1 MYQSRRRRRRRW
13 GRRILSRYKRKWG
26 RRSRRGHGIYR
37 RWRRWRRRPRT
48 VVTEQHSRRV
58 KTIIVRGWEPLGNI
72 CPTDSARAK
81 ATPYASYDSDSGQ
94 GQWHGTWGH
103 HWFTF
108 QSLVDR
114 AEARLNSFSG
124 NWESYDYLRFL
135 GGTMYFMQPREMCF
149 MFGNDPYLMTSDLDK
164 TASQKNRAE
173 ETWITPGYL
182 MHRPGTHLILSRQ
195 KVERRSMYKIRVPVP
210 TSWRGWFPIPDC
222 FSYVLCHWYW
232 TWWDPDAC
240 FFDPCA
246 TGSSCEAEPW
256 WSTAQTKQAWVDR
269 TKLDDP
275 PVGGTGPNQKTWAPF
290 LPSRPCTNYYTHSAS
305 FWFKYKLKF
314 QVTGENIWAPVPRD
328 YSQRGTV
335 PTAPSRQQVESEA
348 RAPYPKTNRPPTTAD
363 ILPGDLDSDGIL
375 EDEAYE
381 RITRDNPCPKR
392 PRPLG
397 IRWWDGTPGRT
408 LQEQQQAA
416 VLRPK
421 PRRQL
426 LRRLRDVLLQL

>member
-13 GRRILSRYKRKWG
+13 GRRVLSHYKRKWG
-26 RRSRRGHGIYR
+26 RRYRRNHGFTR
-37 RWRRWRRRPRT
+37 RWRRWRRPRT

-58 KTIIVRGWEPLGNI
+58 KTIVVRGWEPMGNV
-72 CPTDSARAK
+72 CPTDYAKTK
-81 ATPYASYDSDSGQ
+81 ATPYQSYDSDQGN

-135 GGTMYFMQPREMCF
+135 GGTMYIMQPREMCF
-149 MFGNDPYLMTSDLDK
+149 MFGNDPYLMTADLDK
-164 TASQKNRAE
+164 TQAGKNRAE

-182 MHRPGTHLILSRQ
+182 IHRPGTHLILSAQ
-195 KVERRSMYKIRVPVP
+195 KVQRRSMYKIRVPVP
-210 TSWRGWFPIPDC
+210 TSWRGWFPIPEC

-256 WSTAQTKQAWVDR
+256 WAAVNMKQNWVDR
-269 TKLDDP
+269 SQLESPGVIT
-275 PVGGTGPNQKTWAPF
+275 TGLKSWAPF
-290 LPSRPCTNYYTHSAS
+290 LPTRPCVNYYTHSAS

-328 YSQRGTV
+328 YSQQGTV
-335 PTAPSRQQVESEA
+335 PTAPARQSVEPKA
-348 RAPYPKTNRPPTTAD
+348 RTPHQEGHRPPTTAD
-363 ILPGDLDSDGIL
+363 ISPGDLDKTGIL
-375 EDEAYE
+375 QEEAYE
-381 RITRDNPCPKR
+381 RITRDNPSPKR
-392 PRPLG
+392 PKPVG
-397 IRWWDGTPGRT
+397 VRWWDGVPGRT
-408 LQEQQQAA
+408 LQEQQPPA
-416 VLRPK
+416 VQRPP
-421 PRRQL
+421 PRRKL

>member
-13 GRRILSRYKRKWG
+13 GRRVLSRYKRKWG
-26 RRSRRGHGIYR
+26 RRHRRNYGFPR
-37 RWRRWRRRPRT
+37 RWRRWRRPRT

-58 KTIIVRGWEPLGNI
+58 KTIVVRGWEPMGNV
-72 CPTDSARAK
+72 CPTDYAKTK
-81 ATPYASYDSDSGQ
+81 ATPYASYDSDQGN

-124 NWESYDYLRFL
+124 NWESFDYLRFL
-135 GGTMYFMQPREMCF
+135 GGTMYIMQPREMCF
-149 MFGNDPYLMTSDLDK
+149 MFGNDPYLMTADLDK
-164 TASQKNRAE
+164 TPSQKNRAE

-182 MHRPGTHLILSRQ
+182 MHRPGTHLILSAQ
-195 KVERRSMYKIRVPVP
+195 KVHRRSMYKIRVPVP
-210 TSWRGWFPIPDC
+210 TSWRGWLPIPEC

-256 WSTAQTKQAWVDR
+256 WSAANMKQSWVDR
-269 TKLDDP
+269 SQLESSGVIT
-275 PVGGTGPNQKTWAPF
+275 TGLKSWAPF
-290 LPSRPCTNYYTHSAS
+290 LPTRPCVNYYTHSAS

-328 YSQRGTV
+328 YSQQGTV
-335 PTAPSRQQVESEA
+335 PTAPARQQVE
-348 RAPYPKTNRPPTTAD
+348 PKTRTPHKKGLRPPTTAD
-363 ILPGDLDSDGIL
+363 ILPGDLDKDGIL
-375 EDEAYE
+375 QDEAYE

-392 PRPLG
+392 PKPVG
-397 IRWWDGTPGRT
+397 VRWWDGVPGRT
-408 LQEQQQAA
+408 LQVQQSSALQ
-416 VLRPK
+416 RPP
-421 PRRQL
+421 PRRKL